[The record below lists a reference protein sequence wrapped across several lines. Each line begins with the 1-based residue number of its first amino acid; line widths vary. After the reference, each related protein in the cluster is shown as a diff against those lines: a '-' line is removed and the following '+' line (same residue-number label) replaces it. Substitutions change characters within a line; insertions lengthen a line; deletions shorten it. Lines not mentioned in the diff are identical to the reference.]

1 MRVLIVAFAC
11 IAALVGG
18 GPVSRNTGE
27 AVHRHDGVSGA
38 AAPVSKRLLYIT
50 LSAGYHHEVVPLS
63 AKILKDIGAGA
74 GFDVTATDDVSGI
87 TSEGLKQYSAIAFYT
102 TGELPMSDDQ
112 KQAMLNFVKSG
123 KGFLGFHSATDT
135 FYKWPDY
142 GEMIGGYFDGH
153 PWHQEVSVKVEDAR
167 NPATRHLGNSFV
179 VNDEIY
185 QFRNF
190 SRDRVH
196 VLLTLDTKSVDMTKK
211 LVHRT
216 DGDFALAWCREYGKG
231 RVFYTA
237 LGHEPAVWQDERFQ
251 KMVIGAMNWVTGQVK

>member
-1 MRVLIVAFAC
+1 MRVPILAFAC

-18 GPVSRNTGE
+18 GPVRRGTGE
-27 AVHRHDGVSGA
+27 AVHRDSGVPA
-38 AAPVSKRLLYIT
+38 AEASVSKRLLYIT
-50 LSAGYHHEVVPLS
+50 LSAGFHHSVVPES
-63 AKILKDIGAGA
+63 AKILKDIGAGS
-74 GFDVTATDDVSGI
+74 GYEVTATDDVSVI
-87 TSEGLKQYSAIAFYT
+87 SRDGLRSYSAVAFYT
-102 TGELPMSDDQ
+102 TGELPISDDQ
-112 KQAMLNFVKSG
+112 KQALLDFVKSG

-153 PWHQEVSVKVEDAR
+153 PWHQEVSIKVEDR
-167 NPATRHLGNSFV
+167 GNPATRHLGSSFAI
-179 VNDEIY
+179 NDEIY

-196 VLLTLDTKSVDMTKK
+196 VLMTLDTSSVDMKK
-211 LVHRT
+211 SGVHRT

-251 KMVIGAMNWVTGQVK
+251 KMVIGALNWVTGQVK

>member
-1 MRVLIVAFAC
+1 MRVLILAFIS
-11 IAALVGG
+11 IAALVCR
-18 GPVSRNTGE
+18 GPVSSTDGNAVHPHRLVAPGE
-27 AVHRHDGVSGA
+27 AS
-38 AAPVSKRLLYIT
+38 VSKRVLYIT
-50 LSAGYHHEVVPLS
+50 LSAGFHHAVVPLS
-63 AKILKDIGAGA
+63 AKILKEIGAGN
-74 GFDVTATDDVSGI
+74 GFDVTATDDVSVISKG
-87 TSEGLKQYSAIAFYT
+87 GLRAYNAIAFYT
-102 TGELPMSDDQ
+102 TGELPISDEQ
-112 KQAMLNFVKSG
+112 KEALLDFVKSG

-153 PWHQEVSVKVEDAR
+153 PWHQEVSIKVEDQG
-167 NPATRHLGNSFV
+167 NPATRHLGSSFAI
-179 VNDEIY
+179 NDEIY

-196 VLLTLDTKSVDMTKK
+196 VLLTLDTSSVDMKK
-211 LVHRT
+211 NGVRRT

-251 KMVIGAMNWVTGQVK
+251 KMFIGALNWVTGQVI

>member
-1 MRVLIVAFAC
+1 MRVPTFVAVSL
-11 IAALVGG
+11 AALVIT
-18 GPVSRNTGE
+18 GPANSRTGN
-27 AVHRHDGVSGA
+27 ARS
-38 AAPVSKRLLYIT
+38 AAPKRLLYIT
-50 LSAGYHHEVVPLS
+50 LSAGFHHEVVPLS
-63 AKILKDIGAGA
+63 ATILKDIGQRN
-74 GFDVTATDDVSGI
+74 GFEVTATDDVSVI
-87 TSEGLKQYSAIAFYT
+87 TTEGLKPYSAIAFYT
-102 TGELPMSDDQ
+102 TGELPISDDQ
-112 KQAMLNFVKSG
+112 KQALINFVKSG

-153 PWHQEVSVKVEDAR
+153 PWHQAVTVKVEDGR
-167 NPATRHLGNSFV
+167 NPATSHLGSSFV

-196 VLLTLDTKSVDMTKK
+196 VLLTLDTASVDLKK
-211 LVHRT
+211 NGVHRT

-251 KMVIGAMNWVTGQVK
+251 KLVIGALNWVTGQVK